1 VVEAPLDAPMNA
13 IFDDPRAHLVP
24 AHLLVRDR
32 FSMTAPAAALRIPS
46 LWVLLNSPA
55 GQAGTE
61 LAFQRVA
68 AAKMRVS
75 LPTSSDGRKD
85 FVNALTRWLDDLTR

>member
-1 VVEAPLDAPMNA
+1 MNA